1 MADSNPPPPD
11 YMAAM
16 MQQFELHRQ
25 FMQGVIDQFPRPN
38 EHHQPAVITLPEFV
52 RLNPV
57 TFYNSTN
64 PLDADDWLRD
74 IFFEMES
81 AAVPPHSYV
90 TFATYFLKGPAAQ
103 WWATHR
109 QTLPPATV
117 VTWEEFK
124 IAFRTR
130 YIPQAVIARKKA
142 EFRSL
147 VQGNKTVETYQRE
160 FLELSRYA
168 DTDLPTNAHRR
179 EKFQEGLH
187 HDIQLALL
195 GHDCDDF
202 ATLVNKAITI
212 ETGLKKHKEATRR
225 TREAGSSSGSSS
237 QKCRIWFP
245 QSMYRPPAPVY
256 RPNAPVYRP
265 AYAASRLPPPPPRQ
279 PLRAAPP
286 RALAPRPDSGLC
298 FKCGQPGHRARDCS
312 QNQNQ
317 LAFPSAGRGN
327 SQPRYS
333 NVRPSYGR
341 GQNYHVNM
349 AEAQEQPETVM
360 GTLLVN
366 SVPASVLFDS
376 GASHSFMSSHFALLH
391 DIKCETMPQSLS
403 VNTPA
408 GQCRASLFSPEVTIE
423 IERLKFR
430 AFPIILNNSSI
441 DLILGMDWLK
451 AHYA

>member
-1 MADSNPPPPD
+1 MGDNNPPPPPPPD

-16 MQQFELHRQ
+16 MQRVELNRQ

-38 EHHQPAVITLPEFV
+38 AYHQPTTITLAEFV

-57 TFYNSTN
+57 TFYNATN

-81 AAVPPHSYV
+81 AAVPPLSYV

-109 QTLPPATV
+109 QTLPPDTV
-117 VTWEEFK
+117 VTWAECK
-124 IAFRTR
+124 IAFRGR
-130 YIPQAVIARKKA
+130 YIPQAVMARKKA
-142 EFRSL
+142 EFRNL
-147 VQGNKTVETYQRE
+147 VQGSKTVEVYQRE
-160 FLELSRYA
+160 FLELSCYA
-168 DTDLPTNAHRR
+168 ETDLPTDAHRQ
-179 EKFQEGLH
+179 EKFHEGLH
-187 HDIQLALL
+187 PDIQLALL
-195 GHDCDDF
+195 GHDCPDF

-212 ETGLKKHKEATRR
+212 ETGLKKHKESTRR
-225 TREAGSSSGSSS
+225 TREAGSSSGPSDR
-237 QKCRIWFP
+237 KRRIWFP
-245 QSMYRPPAPVY
+245 QSMYRPAAPVY

-265 AYAASRLPPPPPRQ
+265 AYAAPRLPPPPPRQ

-286 RALAPRPDSGLC
+286 RAPAPRPDNGLC

-327 SQPRYS
+327 SQPRS
-333 NVRPSYGR
+333 NNVRPSYGR
-341 GQNYHVNM
+341 GQYYHVNM
-349 AEAQEQPETVM
+349 SEAPDQPDTVM

-376 GASHSFMSSHFALLH
+376 GASHSFMSEHFALLH
-391 DIKCETMPQSLS
+391 GIKCDNLQHPLG

-408 GQCRASLFSPEVTIE
+408 GSCRATLFSPEVTIE
-423 IERLKFR
+423 IEAR
-430 AFPIILNNSSI
+430 
-441 DLILGMDWLK
+441 
-451 AHYA
+451 

>member
-1 MADSNPPPPD
+1 MGDNNPPQPPPPD

-38 EHHQPAVITLPEFV
+38 AHHQPAVITLPEFV

-124 IAFRTR
+124 IAFRAR

-168 DTDLPTNAHRR
+168 DTDLPTDAHRR

-195 GHDCDDF
+195 GHDCADF

-237 QKCRIWFP
+237 QKRRIWFP
-245 QSMYRPPAPVY
+245 QSMYRPAAPVY

-265 AYAASRLPPPPPRQ
+265 AYAAPRLPPPPPRQ

-286 RALAPRPDSGLC
+286 RAPAPRPDSGLC

-317 LAFPSAGRGN
+317 LALPSAGRGNGRGN

-376 GASHSFMSSHFALLH
+376 GASHSFMSEHFALMH
-391 DIKCETMPQSLS
+391 DIRSEALHQSLA

-408 GQCRASLFSPEVTIE
+408 GQC
-423 IERLKFR
+423 
-430 AFPIILNNSSI
+430 
-441 DLILGMDWLK
+441 
-451 AHYA
+451 